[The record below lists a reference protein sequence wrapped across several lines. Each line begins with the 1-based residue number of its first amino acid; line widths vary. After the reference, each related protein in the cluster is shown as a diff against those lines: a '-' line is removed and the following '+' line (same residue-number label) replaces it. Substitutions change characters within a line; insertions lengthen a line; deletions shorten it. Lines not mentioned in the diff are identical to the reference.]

1 MRLVEKHPGREA
13 ATLQFTQENLEKLN
27 AWLTR
32 EIEDALSARAAQETA
47 WREDLAAYEGVP
59 KNPVINFPVQNAPN
73 TVITLGAIATD
84 SIYSQALDLMFTV
97 SPPVTARAVQGRAT
111 DAVMGLQRLID
122 WGVKNEWGLELA
134 AEHSVLDDVQLGTG
148 VFYIPFVEERKK
160 TKTHKST
167 SRHPL
172 IQTVPVEDLL
182 VPGGAMGDVQKTRWA
197 ALRFWYTQGELH
209 DRARGEKWWS
219 VDGMLPTGSIGWMR
233 TRREVLGRTSSGT
246 RVSELYEVF
255 RIWIYWD
262 IDGDGYDEDLQVI
275 WDRTSRTL
283 LRVSYNPYDYR
294 PIEIMRYQI
303 RAHLFYGLGVM
314 AMARPYQEETTI
326 VHNQRVLNMLLAN
339 ARIWKGRETTVPET
353 LTIWPGKVITM
364 ADPADLASE
373 AMADVYPSSLQAEQV
388 TISLAERRLGI
399 NDLSMPRPS
408 AVMGSRTP
416 GITALSL
423 LQQISKR
430 FTAAFNQMRNGA
442 ARSVRQCLYR
452 YQERLLAG
460 DREVE
465 AHLYRILDDD
475 APAVIALLR
484 DPEFDEAISVE
495 LTASSA
501 SVNRDADRQNAIM
514 LVQLLGQYY
523 QRTLELVSIA
533 ANPQTPPAVRN
544 VAEKIAEAAGKIIE
558 RTIRT
563 FDVIR
568 DPSTFILDVE
578 EELDQIQGLSAEGM
592 LGLNNIMGQVL
603 QTAGGAMQP
612 GGAPAAAQGMSGG
625 PAMAAANG
633 GGPAA
638 GAGDANPVPVE

>member
-1 MRLVEKHPGREA
+1 MRALERHPDRA
-13 ATLQFTQENLEKLN
+13 SATLEFSKENLEKLN
-27 AWLTR
+27 AWVSR
-32 EIEDALSARAAQETA
+32 EIEDALSARAAQETS

-97 SPPVTARAVQGRAT
+97 SPPVTARAVQGRAS

-122 WGVKNEWGLELA
+122 WGVKNEWGLEAA

-148 VFYIPFVEERKK
+148 VFYIPFVEEKKK
-160 TKTHKST
+160 TKTHKVT

-172 IQTVPVEDLL
+172 IQTLPVEDLI
-182 VPGGAMGDVQKTRWA
+182 VPGGAQGDVQKTRWA

-209 DRARGEKWWS
+209 DRAKSERWWT

-246 RVSELYEVF
+246 RVSELYEVI
-255 RIWIYWD
+255 RIWAYWD
-262 IDGDGYDEDLQVI
+262 IDGDGYDEDLQI
-275 WDRTSRTL
+275 LWDRTSRTL

-294 PIEIMRYQI
+294 PIEVMRYQI
-303 RAHLFYGLGVM
+303 RAHLFFGVGVM
-314 AMARPYQEETTI
+314 AMARPFQDETTV

-353 LTIWPGKVITM
+353 MTIWPGKVVTM
-364 ADPADLASE
+364 ADPADLQSE

-460 DREVE
+460 DGEVE
-465 AHLYRILDDD
+465 EHLYRILDDD

-484 DPEFDEAISVE
+484 DPEFDEAVTVE

-533 ANPQTPPAVRN
+533 ANPQTPPPVRN

-568 DPSTFILDVE
+568 DPDAFILDVE
-578 EELDQIQGLSAEGM
+578 QELDEIQGLSAQGM
-592 LGLNNIMGQVL
+592 LGVTNILSSLAQG
-603 QTAGGAMQP
+603 AGGAMQP
-612 GGAPAAAQGMSGG
+612 GGPAMQQNGAAAPSPDMAG
-625 PAMAAANG
+625 PPAPNL
-633 GGPAA
+633 AA
-638 GAGDANPVPVE
+638 GDTNPVPVE